1 MRKTGDHTGSPLP
14 SYAAGTHHFSSG
26 RTQFA
31 PTVLT
36 IITAVFT
43 ERLNYSNLII
53 GSVGNAVPGVP
64 WDLMCFHGQ
73 PQGLSLRFFSICSG
87 RCPHRPKV
95 IYLIIRL
102 RRIGLSRRRTIRIY
116 RDFVR
121 FQAANVGDG
130 LPVPHYTDPFSWNAE
145 DSVPYKNI
153 IAFYRFGMTS
163 RRWEQAPALP
173 VR

>member
-102 RRIGLSRRRTIRIY
+102 RRIGSSGRRTLRILSKPCIFSERRGRRSLRTICDDIGHFQVFKRILLKLCVFRRANKVRPY
-116 RDFVR
+116 RVTVAFV
-121 FQAANVGDG
+121 
-130 LPVPHYTDPFSWNAE
+130 
-145 DSVPYKNI
+145 
-153 IAFYRFGMTS
+153 
-163 RRWEQAPALP
+163 
-173 VR
+173 

>member
-1 MRKTGDHTGSPLP
+1 MRSKLHFCEKRATTQGRPYLHMPQAHIILQ
-14 SYAAGTHHFSSG
+14 AGEHSS
-26 RTQFA
+26 A
-31 PTVLT
+31 PTVLP

-95 IYLIIRL
+95 IYYIIRL
-102 RRIGLSRRRTIRIY
+102 RRIGSSRTANPTDMSLICSLLSGRPHRVAPTSFHHSPLPCRRWFLLFCR
-116 RDFVR
+116 
-121 FQAANVGDG
+121 NVG
-130 LPVPHYTDPFSWNAE
+130 
-145 DSVPYKNI
+145 
-153 IAFYRFGMTS
+153 AF
-163 RRWEQAPALP
+163 PA
-173 VR
+173 